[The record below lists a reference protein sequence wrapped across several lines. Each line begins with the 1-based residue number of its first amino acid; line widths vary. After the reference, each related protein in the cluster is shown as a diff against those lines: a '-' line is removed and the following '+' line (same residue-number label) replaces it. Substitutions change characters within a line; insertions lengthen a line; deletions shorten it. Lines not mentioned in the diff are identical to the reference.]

1 MLCNYISQYVNKQT
15 TQTIKVKRFRV
26 REMQIKFL
34 GRFHPS
40 NGVRPALPSSPT
52 RARPL
57 PLIDRLAGA
66 INLLHTKSLTW
77 RSHSRG
83 HPDPPHNESQASLLC
98 VQPSRVPHTIRRTL
112 GAHTRGLSPILLT
125 KPKFH
130 SLCFTLTK
138 LSRLELNS

>member
-1 MLCNYISQYVNKQT
+1 MQT
-15 TQTIKVKRFRV
+15 RL
-26 REMQIKFL
+26 L

-57 PLIDRLAGA
+57 PLDRLAGA
-66 INLLHTKSLTW
+66 INLSHTKSLTW

-98 VQPSRVPHTIRRTL
+98 VQPSRVPHIIPRIL
-112 GAHTRGLSPILLT
+112 GAHTRGLFSILLT
-125 KPKFH
+125 KSQVSLLVFH
-130 SLCFTLTK
+130 PIHCSLTRAKHSTK
-138 LSRLELNS
+138 

>member
-1 MLCNYISQYVNKQT
+1 
-15 TQTIKVKRFRV
+15 
-26 REMQIKFL
+26 MQIKFL

-40 NGVRPALPSSPT
+40 NDVHPALPSSPT

-83 HPDPPHNESQASLLC
+83 HLNPPHNESQASLLC
-98 VQPSRVPHTIRRTL
+98 VQPSKVPHTIRQTL
-112 GAHTRGLSPILLT
+112 GAHTRGLFLILLT
-125 KPKFH
+125 RAQVSLLVFHPNQALSPRAKPLNQVIGMLQELKFR
-130 SLCFTLTK
+130 SKKQDSTI
-138 LSRLELNS
+138 

>member
-1 MLCNYISQYVNKQT
+1 MDNQL
-15 TQTIKVKRFRV
+15 TQIIKVKRFRV
-26 REMQIKFL
+26 REMQTRFL
-34 GRFHPS
+34 WRFHPS
-40 NGVRPALPSSPT
+40 NGVHPPLPSSPT

-98 VQPSRVPHTIRRTL
+98 VQPSKVPHTIRRTL
-112 GAHTRGLSPILLT
+112 GAHTGGLSQILLT

-130 SLCFTLTK
+130 SLCFTLFNA
-138 LSRLELNS
+138 L